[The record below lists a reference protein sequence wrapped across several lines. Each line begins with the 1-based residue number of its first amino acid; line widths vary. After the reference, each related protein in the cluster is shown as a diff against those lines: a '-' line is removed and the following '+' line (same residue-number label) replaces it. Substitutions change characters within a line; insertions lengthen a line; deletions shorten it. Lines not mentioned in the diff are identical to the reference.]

1 MSHDVSE
8 AAGEKDPAGAFRE
21 LMGHLAAGVTIVTS
35 ALDGVPV
42 GMTATAVCSVSAA
55 PPMLLVSLTTNT
67 RTAAGV
73 ERSKSFTVH
82 LLNYSGR
89 NHAEKFARPGDH
101 FAEVAY
107 RNHAATGVP
116 VLEDVLGY
124 FVCAVERAVTVAD
137 HTIFFGRV
145 LECEL
150 VATRRHP
157 LIYFARGYREIAASP
172 SAQAKSFEPWREH
185 DAGLPGWGLPI

>member
-1 MSHDVSE
+1 MSHE
-8 AAGEKDPAGAFRE
+8 ASQAARENELPMAFRE
-21 LMGHLAAGVTIVTS
+21 LMGHLAAGVTVVTA

-73 ERSKSFTVH
+73 ERSKAFVVQ
-82 LLNYSGR
+82 LLTWSGR
-89 NHAEKFARPGDH
+89 NYAEKFARPGDH
-101 FAEVAY
+101 FEEAAY
-107 RNHAATGVP
+107 RKHAATGVP
-116 VLEDVLGY
+116 ILEDVLGY
-124 FVCAVERAVTVAD
+124 FVCSVERAVTVAD

-150 VATRRHP
+150 VASHRHP

-172 SAQAKSFEPWREH
+172 SALAKSFEPWGEH

>member
-1 MSHDVSE
+1 MSHE
-8 AAGEKDPAGAFRE
+8 ASHAAQEKDLPAVFRE
-21 LMGHLAAGVTIVTS
+21 LMGHLAAGVTVVTS

-42 GMTATAVCSVSAA
+42 GMTATAVCSVSAM

-73 ERSKSFTVH
+73 ERSKAFTVH

-89 NHAEKFARPGDH
+89 IYAEKFARPGDH
-101 FAEVAY
+101 FTEVAY
-107 RNHAATGVP
+107 RKHAITAVP
-116 VLEDVLGY
+116 VLQDVLGY
-124 FVCAVERAVTVAD
+124 LVCAVEQAVTVAD

-150 VATRRHP
+150 VDARRHP
-157 LIYFARGYREIAASP
+157 LVYFARGYREIAATP
-172 SAQAKSFEPWREH
+172 SAQAKSFEPWAEH

>member
-1 MSHDVSE
+1 MSHE
-8 AAGEKDPAGAFRE
+8 ASQAAREKDLPAGFRE
-21 LMGHLAAGVTIVTS
+21 LMGHLAAGVTVVTS
-35 ALDGVPV
+35 ALDGVAV

-73 ERSKSFTVH
+73 EQSQAFAVH
-82 LLNYSGR
+82 LLTQGGR
-89 NHAEKFARPGDH
+89 KHAEKFARPGDH

-107 RNHAATGVP
+107 RNHAATSMP

-124 FVCAVERAVTVAD
+124 FVCTAEQALTVAD
-137 HTIFFGRV
+137 HTIFVGRV

-157 LIYFARGYREIAASP
+157 LIYFARGYRELAAGQP
-172 SAQAKSFEPWREH
+172 EQAGSFEPWGEREG
-185 DAGLPGWGLPI
+185 GLPGFGLPT